1 MKHIA
6 KSLILMIS
14 EYTVLI
20 APTAGYAAYCY
31 QDTLQ
36 YTMTAT
42 SKGSFWSLVAVAIL
56 ASVLFGIFRKKYD
69 RYVNNKGGQHQW
81 HLIKQTDLET
91 NPTNE
96 LLIKRVA
103 RKKKIIDN
111 LDYVVALF
119 PVLILMSVIGAFQ
132 QAIEQL
138 LILLSV
144 VAGSLIGKISLHL
157 LTIFVEEHDMLK
169 KIEKDG
175 E

>member
-1 MKHIA
+1 MKHNA
-6 KSLILMIS
+6 KSLILIIS
-14 EYTVLI
+14 EYLVPI
-20 APTAGYAAYCY
+20 APTTGYAIYCY

-69 RYVNNKGGQHQW
+69 RYVQGYVQQK
-81 HLIKQTDLET
+81 TDLET

-103 RKKKIIDN
+103 HKKKIIDN

-144 VAGSLIGKISLHL
+144 VARPLIGTISLHL

-175 E
+175 DE

>member
-1 MKHIA
+1 MKHNA
-6 KSLILMIS
+6 KSLILIIS
-14 EYTVLI
+14 EYLVLI
-20 APTAGYAAYCY
+20 APTTGYATYCY

-69 RYVNNKGGQHQW
+69 RYVQGYVQQK
-81 HLIKQTDLET
+81 TDLET

-103 RKKKIIDN
+103 HKKKIIDN
-111 LDYVVALF
+111 IDYVVALF

-175 E
+175 DE

>member
-1 MKHIA
+1 MKHNA
-6 KSLILMIS
+6 KSLILIIS
-14 EYTVLI
+14 EYLVLI
-20 APTAGYAAYCY
+20 APTTGYAIYCY

-69 RYVNNKGGQHQW
+69 RYVQGYVQQK
-81 HLIKQTDLET
+81 TDLET

-103 RKKKIIDN
+103 HKKKIIDN
-111 LDYVVALF
+111 IDYVVALF

-144 VAGSLIGKISLHL
+144 VAASLIGKISLHL

-175 E
+175 DE

>member
-1 MKHIA
+1 MKHNA
-6 KSLILMIS
+6 KSLILIIS
-14 EYTVLI
+14 EYLVLI
-20 APTAGYAAYCY
+20 APTTGYAIYCY

-69 RYVNNKGGQHQW
+69 RYVQGYVQQK
-81 HLIKQTDLET
+81 TDLET

-144 VAGSLIGKISLHL
+144 VACSLIGKISLHL

-175 E
+175 DE

>member
-1 MKHIA
+1 MKHNA
-6 KSLILMIS
+6 KSLILIIS
-14 EYTVLI
+14 EYLVLI
-20 APTAGYAAYCY
+20 APTTGYAIYCY

-69 RYVNNKGGQHQW
+69 RYVQGFVQQK
-81 HLIKQTDLET
+81 TDLET

-103 RKKKIIDN
+103 NKKKIIDN

-175 E
+175 DE

>member
-1 MKHIA
+1 MKHNA
-6 KSLILMIS
+6 KSLILMVA
-14 EYTVLI
+14 EYLVLI
-20 APTAGYAAYCY
+20 APTTGYAIYCY

-69 RYVNNKGGQHQW
+69 RYVQGYVQQK
-81 HLIKQTDLET
+81 TDLET

-103 RKKKIIDN
+103 HKKKIIDN

-144 VAGSLIGKISLHL
+144 VASSLIGKISLHL

>member
-1 MKHIA
+1 MKNNA
-6 KSLILMIS
+6 KSLILIIS
-14 EYTVLI
+14 EYLVLI
-20 APTAGYAAYCY
+20 APTTGYAIYCY

-69 RYVNNKGGQHQW
+69 RYVQGYVQQK
-81 HLIKQTDLET
+81 TDLET

-103 RKKKIIDN
+103 HKKKIIDN

-175 E
+175 DE

>member
-1 MKHIA
+1 MKHNA
-6 KSLILMIS
+6 KSLILMVA
-14 EYTVLI
+14 EYLVLI
-20 APTAGYAAYCY
+20 APTTGYAIYCY

-69 RYVNNKGGQHQW
+69 RYVQGYVQQK
-81 HLIKQTDLET
+81 TDLET

-103 RKKKIIDN
+103 HKKKIIDN

-169 KIEKDG
+169 KAEKDG
-175 E
+175 DE

>member
-1 MKHIA
+1 MKHNA
-6 KSLILMIS
+6 KSLILIIS
-14 EYTVLI
+14 EYLVLI
-20 APTAGYAAYCY
+20 APTTGYAIYCY

-69 RYVNNKGGQHQW
+69 RYVQGYVQQK
-81 HLIKQTDLET
+81 TDLET

-103 RKKKIIDN
+103 QKKKIIDN
-111 LDYVVALF
+111 IDYVVALF
-119 PVLILMSVIGAFQ
+119 PVLILMSVIGASQ

-175 E
+175 DE

>member
-1 MKHIA
+1 MKHNA
-6 KSLILMIS
+6 KSLILIIS
-14 EYTVLI
+14 EYLVLI
-20 APTAGYAAYCY
+20 APTTGYAIYCY

-69 RYVNNKGGQHQW
+69 RYVQGYVQQK
-81 HLIKQTDLET
+81 TDLET

-103 RKKKIIDN
+103 HKKKIIDN

-138 LILLSV
+138 LILLRV

-175 E
+175 DE

>member
-1 MKHIA
+1 MKHNA
-6 KSLILMIS
+6 KPLILIIS
-14 EYTVLI
+14 EYLVLI
-20 APTAGYAAYCY
+20 APTTGYAIYCY

-69 RYVNNKGGQHQW
+69 RYVQGFVQQK
-81 HLIKQTDLET
+81 TDLET

-103 RKKKIIDN
+103 HKKKIIDN

-175 E
+175 DE

>member
-1 MKHIA
+1 MKHNA
-6 KSLILMIS
+6 KSLILMVA
-14 EYTVLI
+14 EYLVLI
-20 APTAGYAAYCY
+20 APTTGYAIYCY

-69 RYVNNKGGQHQW
+69 RYVQGYVQQK
-81 HLIKQTDLET
+81 TDLET

-103 RKKKIIDN
+103 HKKKIIDN

-132 QAIEQL
+132 QAIDQL

-175 E
+175 DE